1 MYTQEKIRN
10 VAIVAHVDHGKTT
23 LVDGLLKSS
32 GIFRDNQVVQDR
44 VMDSNTIERERG
56 ITILSK
62 NTALEYKGYKI
73 NVIDTPGHADFG
85 GEVERVLKMANGVVL
100 VVDAFEGPMPQTKF
114 VLRKAFDLKLPVVV
128 CVNKIDRP
136 DARPQEVVDEVL
148 ELFLQ
153 MDVGDQYFNSPFIF
167 ASAKEGYATT
177 DWKNVKDDMQDIF
190 DAIIAHIPAPSGDE
204 NAPFQL
210 LISTTDYS
218 EYVGRIGIGKIERG
232 VIQLGQDA
240 VMVNYNNPDLNKKI
254 KITNMFEFDGLSR
267 VPVEKSSVGNIVAVT
282 GVEGINIGDTLCDP
296 SSIEALPFL
305 KISEPTMAMTFSVND
320 SPFAGKDG
328 EYVTSRQVRARLFRE
343 LQTDVSLR
351 VEETDSTDAFRV
363 SGRGELHLSVL
374 IENMRREGY
383 EFQVSK
389 PEVLYKKDENGK
401 FVEPMEQ
408 VTIDVDQEFV
418 GNVMEKLGQR
428 KGELIDMHPSS
439 SGTMRLLFSIPARGL
454 IGYRQEFLTDTK
466 GNGIM
471 NALFDGYAPYKGDI
485 PKRRLGSLICS
496 ESGESSAY
504 GLHSAQER
512 GVLFIQAG
520 VEVYEGMVVGAN
532 PKGLD
537 IEVNVC
543 RKKQQTNIRAAG
555 SDEAI
560 RLSPPSIMSLE
571 QLMEFVES
579 DELIE
584 ITPKHLRLR
593 KRILD
598 TNLRYKSKKHQ
609 H

>member
-1 MYTQEKIRN
+1 
-10 VAIVAHVDHGKTT
+10 
-23 LVDGLLKSS
+23 
-32 GIFRDNQVVQDR
+32 
-44 VMDSNTIERERG
+44 MDSNTIERERG

-282 GVEGINIGDTLCDP
+282 GVEGINIGDTLCDS

-485 PKRRLGSLICS
+485 PKRCLGSLICS

>member
-23 LVDGLLKSS
+23 LVDSLLKSS

-282 GVEGINIGDTLCDP
+282 GVEGINIGDTLCDS

-466 GNGIM
+466 GNGMM

>member
-190 DAIIAHIPAPSGDE
+190 DAIIAHIPAPLGDE

-282 GVEGINIGDTLCDP
+282 GVEGINIGDTLCDS

>member
-282 GVEGINIGDTLCDP
+282 GVEGINIGDTLCDS

-485 PKRRLGSLICS
+485 PKRCLGSLICS